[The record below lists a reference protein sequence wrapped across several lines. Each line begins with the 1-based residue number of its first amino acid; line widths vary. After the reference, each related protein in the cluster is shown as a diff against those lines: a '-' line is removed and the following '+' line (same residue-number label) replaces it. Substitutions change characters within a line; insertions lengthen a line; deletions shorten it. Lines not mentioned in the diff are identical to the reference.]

1 MYEPKRY
8 SELQKE
14 LNITSD
20 NLNILLHSYRYF
32 INELYSN
39 SSNSIYS
46 IFYGKRLEQNKIN
59 NSLYPGNDIK
69 NIPIYSIHSKIIEHF
84 NNIPNQGCFVCLC
97 KEGGYYHSIQGG
109 IPSEKYLNLI
119 CKNCKEKI
127 GAYMNDRG
135 FYSPVK
141 RENYFRILKTSEEA
155 TQDKEK
161 NGEKYNN
168 MSLEDFISNYVTP
181 EFEEEKGIQRND
193 SDFFRKDSKIIRSL
207 SQISYRILNYVLY
220 SHLLF
225 SQIYFKTKNLDK
237 YLPEKM
243 SWTQVISECWNMINY
258 ELNKLGINSVDL
270 FMNYIFSDL
279 FSALNKHKIIT
290 EYYDLVDFEKSLD
303 KLIHEKISSFKE
315 KYKNMNKSVN
325 DKFSFQ
331 DIIEEKYNEL
341 NEKEYPFYEYF
352 YYSDYINEAYLLDKV
367 KSNKDKYPVLYKVL
381 ENNINKKENKYSLNK
396 LPNFNEVLNLFNE
409 KYFYNI
415 KRNKALILQLNDL
428 KDEEIYNQNR
438 RAIRSF
444 IEFYNDLNLEDS
456 ENKKLK
462 LSENNKLADFFIDD
476 QNEFGKSYKK
486 IYAEFIKE
494 QNEEISDLL
503 ENKIEKEVFE
513 RNCKDKIGIQSASE
527 NEIFITDLSD
537 KFSFVKVVFNCSY
550 RKIALDKNVNSYNQ
564 FEVDLSMIE
573 DEMTEIL
580 LRNKKLF
587 KDDIINFVYSNEK
600 LEFENT
606 NIITQF
612 NGLYE
617 LEKINLRDKIILYQ
631 FYQDNKEKNLDFF
644 LSILNDFKQL
654 IIFLNNNKRLLN
666 EEKNALFLKDDYR
679 IIQALEKLTKVS
691 DDFKNLFKDNDS
703 LTIKKTTYLFEYY
716 RDLIF
721 GKIKN
726 SIKAYQNDLE
736 SEQKDNIKS
745 CLENLTIIK
754 ENEKQFKA
762 TIRAFITL
770 FLIFEKDKENNIR
783 QNENNVINYFDIPD
797 IWDSTISSMSNFK
810 EELNNLKQLNI
821 KINQIVSFYDLLGED
836 ITPKYFEDVKKEVE
850 REKEIQKIIEKEPE
864 PVNEEEEE
872 KPDNPSEEN
881 FSDYDDDNKS
891 EEESDDGESKYV

>member
-1 MYEPKRY
+1 MEFY
-8 SELQKE
+8 
-14 LNITSD
+14 N
-20 NLNILLHSYRYF
+20 NLNL
-32 INELYSN
+32 
-39 SSNSIYS
+39 
-46 IFYGKRLEQNKIN
+46 
-59 NSLYPGNDIK
+59 
-69 NIPIYSIHSKIIEHF
+69 
-84 NNIPNQGCFVCLC
+84 
-97 KEGGYYHSIQGG
+97 
-109 IPSEKYLNLI
+109 
-119 CKNCKEKI
+119 
-127 GAYMNDRG
+127 
-135 FYSPVK
+135 
-141 RENYFRILKTSEEA
+141 
-155 TQDKEK
+155 
-161 NGEKYNN
+161 
-168 MSLEDFISNYVTP
+168 
-181 EFEEEKGIQRND
+181 
-193 SDFFRKDSKIIRSL
+193 KDSK
-207 SQISYRILNYVLY
+207 N
-220 SHLLF
+220 
-225 SQIYFKTKNLDK
+225 KN
-237 YLPEKM
+237 
-243 SWTQVISECWNMINY
+243 
-258 ELNKLGINSVDL
+258 
-270 FMNYIFSDL
+270 
-279 FSALNKHKIIT
+279 
-290 EYYDLVDFEKSLD
+290 
-303 KLIHEKISSFKE
+303 
-315 KYKNMNKSVN
+315 
-325 DKFSFQ
+325 
-331 DIIEEKYNEL
+331 
-341 NEKEYPFYEYF
+341 
-352 YYSDYINEAYLLDKV
+352 
-367 KSNKDKYPVLYKVL
+367 
-381 ENNINKKENKYSLNK
+381 
-396 LPNFNEVLNLFNE
+396 
-409 KYFYNI
+409 
-415 KRNKALILQLNDL
+415 
-428 KDEEIYNQNR
+428 
-438 RAIRSF
+438 
-444 IEFYNDLNLEDS
+444 
-456 ENKKLK
+456 LK
-462 LSENNKLADFFIDD
+462 LSDESKLADFFIDD

-486 IYAEFIKE
+486 IYVEFIKE
-494 QNEEISDLL
+494 QNGEISDLL

-527 NEIFITDLSD
+527 NEIFITNLSD
-537 KFSFVKVVFNCSY
+537 KFSFVEVVFNCSY

-666 EEKNALFLKDDYR
+666 EEKKALFLKDDYR

-891 EEESDDGESKYV
+891 GEESDDGESKYV